1 MAVRADFRL
10 LLVVL
15 FFFAPHVFA
24 VLDSQWSNLV
34 VRVSCISYHDEEDT
48 HETDM
53 LPHPT

>member
-53 LPHPT
+53 LPHRT